1 MSPLYTKTFK
11 IKSKHVDFRRK
22 MRLSVLM
29 TFFQEACI
37 AHTEELGMGRKM
49 TLDRGFLWV
58 ILNEHI
64 KINRLPEYDED
75 VTLQSYPGPTMHF
88 FFPRHFFLKDKQGN
102 VLVEISALWGL
113 IDAKKREMID
123 PRAKKIIIDGQENG
137 DELPMVN
144 FIKVPPLSKST
155 TFEATYSRTDI
166 NGHLNNA
173 AYVDFALDNFAKEDL
188 EADPKEIKL
197 TFKKEIPYGEKVELN
212 YDKVEGSYYF
222 ACPNFNLQISL

>member
-1 MSPLYTKTFK
+1 MSPLYVKPFK
-11 IKSKHVDFRRK
+11 VRAEHVDFRRK

-29 TFFQEACI
+29 TLFQECCI

-75 VTLQSYPGPTMHF
+75 LTIESYPGPTLHF
-88 FFPRHFFLKDKQGN
+88 FFPRHFFLKDKQGD
-102 VLVEISALWGL
+102 VLVEISAIWGL
-113 IDAKKREMID
+113 IDARKREMID
-123 PRAKKIIIDGQENG
+123 PKAKKIIING
-137 DELPMVN
+137 EEKGNELPVVN
-144 FIKVPPLSKST
+144 FIKVPPLTKST
-155 TFEATYSRTDI
+155 TFEATYSRVDI

-173 AYVDFALDNFAKEDL
+173 AYVDFALDQFDKADLKE
-188 EADPKEIKL
+188 DPKEIKL
-197 TFKKEIPYGEKVELN
+197 TFKKEIPYGEKVELS

-222 ACPNFNLQISL
+222 SCPNFNLQIAL